1 MAVNP
6 IDIVAV
12 TGSQDYMAIKHN
24 EDHKAMNMQS
34 TLFEQGEK
42 GNEQKMSEVEG
53 LEAAEW
59 LQKGLDGR
67 DKGNNTYYGEG
78 GKGKKKS
85 ALKKK
90 GEKLEQVI
98 VNGHKSFDIKI

>member
-34 TLFEQGEK
+34 VLFEQGEK
-42 GNEQKMSEVEG
+42 GNEQKLSEVEN
-53 LEAAEW
+53 LEGAEW
-59 LQKGLDGR
+59 LQKEMDGR
-67 DKGNNTYYGEG
+67 DKGNNQYYGDG
-78 GKGKKKS
+78 GKGKKK
-85 ALKKK
+85 ATQKKK
-90 GEKLEQVI
+90 EDRHEQVI